1 VSSNFAS
8 EKALHAALAVQEQ
21 AASSFQH
28 LTRRMAQF
36 EKRGP
41 LRVTMPQRVLRTCFV
56 WLVVAGAALYFV
68 AMGRQQ
74 YQNHASSNQWVEPGA
89 YRAKIAFTIV
99 MATKADVP
107 GLLSL
112 MGVLWDPQNL
122 YLIHLD
128 AKASSADVNAV
139 KEALKQ
145 IEDTVSE
152 GIDTPS
158 NIHLMRHPIAVS
170 WGGFSLLLTAVHGL
184 TTALAMSDWDYWI
197 NLSTADM
204 PLVRPQQM
212 QEALGY
218 FSRHGQIN
226 FVGGVRSKWDVLR
239 LDRRRIYLDDSSL
252 YLSDQ
257 GRNWPTNDRDRPI
270 PDLFNVQKG
279 GYWVVLHRSF
289 AEYIHHSPDNV
300 ARSLLWYF
308 SSAFVSDELFFQTLA
323 CHPKLA
329 KQFIVI
335 NDDLRFIRWP
345 AKPTGHPKVMD
356 LTLTKQ
362 ALTSG
367 AFFARKFNKKV
378 DDPARLAISKA
389 LHEDD
394 AATKSLQA
402 IYTRMKNKGVFS
414 RNGEWKR
421 TWC

>member
-1 VSSNFAS
+1 
-8 EKALHAALAVQEQ
+8 
-21 AASSFQH
+21 
-28 LTRRMAQF
+28 MAQSDRRRTPCN
-36 EKRGP
+36 K
-41 LRVTMPQRVLRTCFV
+41 MPQRVLRVCFI
-56 WLVVAGAALYFV
+56 WLVMGGAALYLA
-68 AMGRQQ
+68 AMVRQQ
-74 YQNHASSNQWVEPGA
+74 YQTQAANKQWVEPGA

-107 GLLSL
+107 GLISL
-112 MGVLWDPQNL
+112 LVELWDSQNL

-128 AKASSADVNAV
+128 AKASTADVSA
-139 KEALKQ
+139 
-145 IEDTVSE
+145 VSE
-152 GIDTPS
+152 AIKLIEKKVFKSIYMPS
-158 NIHLMRHPIAVS
+158 NIHMMRHPIAVS
-170 WGGFSLLLTAVHGL
+170 WGGFSLLLTAIHGL
-184 TTALAMSDWDYWI
+184 TSALTMSDWDYWI

-212 QEALGY
+212 QEVLGY
-218 FSRHGQIN
+218 FSRNGQIN
-226 FVGGVRSKWDVLR
+226 FVGGVRSKWDVRR

-252 YLSDQ
+252 YLIDQ
-257 GRNWPTNDRDRPI
+257 GRNWPTNDRDRPV

-308 SSAFVSDELFFQTLA
+308 SSSFVSDELFFQTLA
-323 CHPKLA
+323 CHPKLS
-329 KQFIVI
+329 KQFMII

-345 AKPTGHPKVMD
+345 AKPTGHPKTMD

-367 AFFARKFNKKV
+367 ALFARKFNKKL
-378 DDPARLAISKA
+378 DDPARVA
-389 LHEDD
+389 LSIALQADD
-394 AATKSLQA
+394 VPTKSLQA
-402 IYTRMKNKGVFS
+402 VYTRMKNKGVFS